1 MSGRTVKGYK
11 YTLLMIIKYFDEFE
25 GTWIDISGSTG
36 STLEFGASGW
46 TSTPEYRVLIGTIS
60 QTGTDAPT
68 IDAYKDSGYL
78 AGLTLTYVG
87 TGEYNIE
94 SDDDIFDPTQGFW
107 CNIAN
112 HSSINSDTVS
122 IQTYIVNV
130 SNLKIFTYKGGSL
143 TNEILLNTPFEMRVY
158 GN

>member
-1 MSGRTVKGYK
+1 
-11 YTLLMIIKYFDEFE
+11 MIIKFFDEFE

-36 STLEFGASGW
+36 STLEYDGSGW

-94 SDDDIFDPTQGFW
+94 SADDIFDPAMGFW
-107 CNIAN
+107 CNFAN
-112 HSSINSDTVS
+112 HSSINTDTVS
-122 IQTYIVNV
+122 IQSFIVDV
-130 SNLKIFTYKGGSL
+130 SNLKIFTYKGGAL
-143 TNEILLNTPFEMRVY
+143 TDDILLNTPFEFRIY

>member
-1 MSGRTVKGYK
+1 
-11 YTLLMIIKYFDEFE
+11 MIIKYFDEFE
-25 GTWIDISGSTG
+25 GTWIDISGATG
-36 STLEFGASGW
+36 STLEYDGSGW
-46 TSTPEYRVLIGTIS
+46 TSTPEYRVLIGTIT

-94 SDDDIFDPTQGFW
+94 SDDDIFDTTQGFW
-107 CNIAN
+107 CNFAN
-112 HSSINSDTVS
+112 HSSINSDVVS

>member
-1 MSGRTVKGYK
+1 
-11 YTLLMIIKYFDEFE
+11 MIIKYFDEFE

-46 TSTPEYRVLIGTIS
+46 TSTPEYRVLIGTIT
-60 QTGTDAPT
+60 QTGTSAPT
-68 IDAYKDSGYL
+68 INAYKDSGYL

-94 SDDDIFDPTQGFW
+94 SDDDIFESAMGFW
-107 CNIAN
+107 CNFAN
-112 HSSINSDTVS
+112 HSSINSDVVI